1 MAIVLGSFIAQV
13 SWSALYVC
21 VSVFYLLQL
30 FLLYPIERTEATR
43 SESSEK
49 GRFDAAKMFR
59 RETWRVGESAFAVLL
74 LLIGTSMLDVSGCP
88 HSPFLKVPKRLPVWV
103 WLGSGAVRAVG

>member
-1 MAIVLGSFIAQV
+1 MAIVLGAFIAQV

-43 SESSEK
+43 SESSEM
-49 GRFDAAKMFR
+49 GRFDTAKVFR

-74 LLIGTSMLDVSGCP
+74 LLIGTSMLDG
-88 HSPFLKVPKRLPVWV
+88 FY
-103 WLGSGAVRAVG
+103 GSYYT